1 MRLSWMA
8 GAVIAIATGGA
19 AAAFGDENY
28 ASGLHPVSETR

>member
-1 MRLSWMA
+1 MRLARVA
-8 GAVIAIATGGA
+8 GAVIAIAIGGA